1 MYCFDV
7 KCSTNISDLCKNY
20 PQVCHKDPKGI
31 LENQSKEVKYWQ
43 IRWGS
48 YFITSCCT
56 HCLFISSSSLNFYLR
71 LCNLRLC
78 KLKLLEYILKNT
90 LRKAFFDTRKKQI
103 WLGQTLSLLSR
114 CNQWNQESKYN
125 FVQLLDL
132 SNNAILVQV
141 ECESLWQVIPR
152 NKDTFEFSEE
162 IYLGQAPSV
171 LSTSAIAQHGA
182 ISEIRKRTN
191 T

>member
-1 MYCFDV
+1 MIGTDSILVV
-7 KCSTNISDLCKNY
+7 K
-20 PQVCHKDPKGI
+20 V
-31 LENQSKEVKYWQ
+31 QSVK
-43 IRWGS
+43 
-48 YFITSCCT
+48 
-56 HCLFISSSSLNFYLR
+56 
-71 LCNLRLC
+71 
-78 KLKLLEYILKNT
+78 
-90 LRKAFFDTRKKQI
+90 
-103 WLGQTLSLLSR
+103 
-114 CNQWNQESKYN
+114 SKYN

-141 ECESLWQVIPR
+141 ECESLHRWQVIPR